1 MTDANMRPAVFAIKQ
16 IIGRSGS
23 WQVRRTYSNSGT
35 FYSIESVM
43 DEGGLVVA
51 VIDLMESVKDLAA
64 YREKLE
70 SNLREDEANSGS
82 DIASDVR
89 TSMWHLVYA
98 IEQAEILT
106 QRT

>member
-1 MTDANMRPAVFAIKQ
+1 MTDANMKPAVFAIKQ

-23 WQVRRTYSNSGT
+23 WQIRRTYSSSGT
-35 FYSIESVM
+35 SYSIESVM

-70 SNLREDEANSGS
+70 SNLREDEANSGG

-98 IEQAEILT
+98 LEQAEILT